1 MRAKFS
7 PTTFEIEDADQR
19 GLWIACQQF
28 KKYLASL
35 RRWESVSVDLR
46 LAKERVQHL
55 EVRVLALEH
64 ENDVLR
70 RALTKSET

>member
-7 PTTFEIEDADQR
+7 PTTFEVEDADQR

-55 EVRVLALEH
+55 EARVLALEH
-64 ENDVLR
+64 ETDVLR
-70 RALTKSET
+70 RALQKSD

>member
-28 KKYLASL
+28 KKYLAGL

-46 LAKERVQHL
+46 RAKERTHYL
-55 EVRVLALEH
+55 EVRVRALEH

-70 RALTKSET
+70 RALTKST